1 MQSHLHCL
9 GANIVPP
16 LTLIARRSDASP
28 VTYHPFPST
37 MLRCIGNDKIN
48 CIKLWREFHRLSPV
62 AFDKDGRPVIP
73 GLRSAKKVVET
84 VMREVA
90 QSEEWAQPVSVAI
103 TCRVNED
110 YNVYSTLDSKG
121 ETEYNTLTRK
131 ELA

>member
-1 MQSHLHCL
+1 
-9 GANIVPP
+9 
-16 LTLIARRSDASP
+16 
-28 VTYHPFPST
+28 
-37 MLRCIGNDKIN
+37 
-48 CIKLWREFHRLSPV
+48 V

-110 YNVYSTLDSKG
+110 YNVYSVLDSKG

>member
-1 MQSHLHCL
+1 MVTPITVIEIR
-9 GANIVPP
+9 NEE
-16 LTLIARRSDASP
+16 TP
-28 VTYHPFPST
+28 VTYHPFTST
-37 MLRCIGNDKIN
+37 MLRCIGKNKIN
-48 CIKLWREFHRLSPV
+48 CIKVWREFHRLSPV